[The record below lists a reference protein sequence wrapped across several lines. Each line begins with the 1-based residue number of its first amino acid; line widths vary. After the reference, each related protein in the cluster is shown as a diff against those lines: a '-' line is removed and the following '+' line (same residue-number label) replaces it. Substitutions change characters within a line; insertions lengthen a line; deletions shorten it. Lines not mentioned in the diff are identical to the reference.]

1 MACDACAAARFAPIA
16 SLRRP
21 SRACNLPFGRPE
33 NKNGSPN
40 PLGEPLETQL
50 NVSDLVRALRL
61 TTRIA
66 ATQAATRNTDT
77 STDTNAKKI
86 REVLRP
92 LDRGGRPAPLEGV
105 QDCQS
110 GQGAPAQNAHRTPNK
125 KSPAQA
131 SVAEIA
137 LLWASGKK
145 HPPHKEVA
153 KDVIAAFGHLAPHQ
167 VNPLMV
173 GALVAEW
180 RKKFSANY
188 TYNRRQSLQEFLGYL
203 THFGAQP
210 MKPPRVPYPANR
222 AIVMRGDEL
231 ARLLTNPPAYVRLY
245 ILLYL
250 QCGLRRAEA
259 LAVTPRTWDR
269 ENHTVSVKVKGGHT
283 RTLEVTADVE
293 NMFAAAGN
301 DPDPDTS
308 FIHILRGRRIS
319 DSALRQAWRRH
330 RRACG
335 IPDTVT
341 AHDLRR
347 SAATILYAATK
358 DLRVPQQLL
367 GHKSL
372 ASTLK
377 YLAPLAPDEAR
388 RYSELLRFDQFH
400 PKEGEKPQ

>member
-1 MACDACAAARFAPIA
+1 MNA
-16 SLRRP
+16 S
-21 SRACNLPFGRPE
+21 A
-33 NKNGSPN
+33 
-40 PLGEPLETQL
+40 
-50 NVSDLVRALRL
+50 LVRALR
-61 TTRIA
+61 TTNRITA
-66 ATQAATRNTDT
+66 SRAATRNTDT
-77 STDTNAKKI
+77 SKDTNAEKT
-86 REVLRP
+86 RQVLRP
-92 LDRGGRPAPLEGV
+92 LDRSRREAPHKGV

-110 GQGAPAQNAHRTPNK
+110 GESAPTQNAPGTRNK
-125 KSPAQA
+125 KSPAQE
-131 SVAEIA
+131 STAEIA

-153 KDVIAAFGHLAPHQ
+153 KDVIAAFGHLRPHQ

-173 GALVAEW
+173 GALVSEW
-180 RKKFSANY
+180 RKKYSANY
-188 TYNRRQSLQEFLGYL
+188 TYNRRQSLQELLGYL

-210 MKPPRVPYPANR
+210 MKPPRVPYPAQR
-222 AIVMRGDEL
+222 AVVMRGDEL
-231 ARLLTNPPAYVRLY
+231 ARLLANPPAYVRLF

-250 QCGLRRAEA
+250 QCGLRRTEA

-283 RTLEVTADVE
+283 RTLEITADVE
-293 NMFAAAGN
+293 NMFLAAGN
-301 DPDPDTS
+301 DPDADTS